1 MIYLLD
7 TNHDRYFLDRTVN
20 TIFSLEPG
28 GNIRQYPGNY
38 SIYLDYKKAEEDA
51 EKIGATSQ
59 KSAKPSDQP
68 VVATTTTKARKLS
81 YKEKREFETLEAQI
95 PQMEAEK
102 VEIEKT
108 LHRNPPDGFSA
119 VEKLLA
125 RMAELEH
132 TIETSTER
140 WLELA
145 ELAAE

>member
-51 EKIGATSQ
+51 GKIDATSQ
-59 KSAKPSDQP
+59 KSVKQSDQP
-68 VVATTTTKARKLS
+68 AVVTTTTKTRKLS

>member
-51 EKIGATSQ
+51 EKIDATSQ

-68 VVATTTTKARKLS
+68 VVATTTKTRKLS

-140 WLELA
+140 GLELA

>member
-51 EKIGATSQ
+51 GKIDATSQ
-59 KSAKPSDQP
+59 KSVKQSDQP
-68 VVATTTTKARKLS
+68 AVVTTTTKTRKLS

-108 LHRNPPDGFSA
+108 LHRNLPDGFSA
-119 VEKLLA
+119 VEKLSA